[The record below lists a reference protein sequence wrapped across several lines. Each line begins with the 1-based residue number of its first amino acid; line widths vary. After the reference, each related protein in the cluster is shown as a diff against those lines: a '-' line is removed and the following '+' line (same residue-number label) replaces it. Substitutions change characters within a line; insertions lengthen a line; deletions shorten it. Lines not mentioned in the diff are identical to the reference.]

1 MFLLQNVYTSKES
14 TSYIVSS
21 KLLQTLEA
29 AIKERDDAVEDAV
42 VNHYGDYNE
51 DSIDIQEGANSKCI
65 CGPDFMDVWFITNLN
80 DVDNDDLGTD
90 YPIVEVNPE
99 DDIKYVL
106 EESGAYDEETERMT
120 ENGTY
125 EEFVRKVKER
135 IDWNNLQGR
144 MILAENEAISA
155 AIDAIINKG

>member
-65 CGPDFMDVWFITNLN
+65 CGPDFMDANNYSIGSIPFMFMSCIFFPAFAIHCIHNSPKSSCYLLQSQYTEVIEKIKATNKIQN
-80 DVDNDDLGTD
+80 RYT
-90 YPIVEVNPE
+90 
-99 DDIKYVL
+99 
-106 EESGAYDEETERMT
+106 
-120 ENGTY
+120 
-125 EEFVRKVKER
+125 
-135 IDWNNLQGR
+135 
-144 MILAENEAISA
+144 AIS
-155 AIDAIINKG
+155 

>member
-1 MFLLQNVYTSKES
+1 M
-14 TSYIVSS
+14 
-21 KLLQTLEA
+21 
-29 AIKERDDAVEDAV
+29 EDAV

-80 DVDNDDLGTD
+80 DVDSDDLGTD

-106 EESGAYDEETERMT
+106 EESGAYDEEIEHTKNLSARSRST
-120 ENGTY
+120 SIGTIC
-125 EEFVRKVKER
+125 R
-135 IDWNNLQGR
+135 
-144 MILAENEAISA
+144 AE
-155 AIDAIINKG
+155 